1 MNIKKASAIITIVD
15 KFNNLNNHKDFIGG
29 SIDMSIISVTPEQLR
44 DSAKVYI
51 NASNEITAQ
60 INRVQSENQVMN
72 QEWKG
77 QAFQSYE
84 QQFEQL
90 KSNVKQMTD
99 LLETINRQLVKY
111 ADTVEQRD
119 REDSNAFGLQ

>member
-1 MNIKKASAIITIVD
+1 MNIKKAGAIIIIVD
-15 KFNNLNNHKDFIGG
+15 NLNNHKDFIGG

>member
-1 MNIKKASAIITIVD
+1 M
-15 KFNNLNNHKDFIGG
+15 G
-29 SIDMSIISVTPEQLR
+29 IDISIISVTPEQLR

-51 NASNEITAQ
+51 NSSNEITAQ

>member
-1 MNIKKASAIITIVD
+1 MAV
-15 KFNNLNNHKDFIGG
+15 
-29 SIDMSIISVTPEQLR
+29 ISVTPEQLR
-44 DSAKVYI
+44 DSARVYI

-60 INRVQSENQVMN
+60 INRVQNENQVMN

-84 QQFEQL
+84 QQFNQL
-90 KSNVKQMTD
+90 RANVRQMTD
-99 LLETINRQLVKY
+99 LLETINRQLVRY

>member
-1 MNIKKASAIITIVD
+1 MNIKKVCATIIIVD

-29 SIDMSIISVTPEQLR
+29 IDMSIISVTPEQLR

>member
-1 MNIKKASAIITIVD
+1 MNIKKDGAIITIVD
-15 KFNNLNNHKDFIGG
+15 NLNNHKDFIGG
-29 SIDMSIISVTPEQLR
+29 RIDMSIISVTPEQLR

>member
-1 MNIKKASAIITIVD
+1 MNIKKAGAIIIIVD
-15 KFNNLNNHKDFIGG
+15 NLNNHKDFIGG

-72 QEWKG
+72 Q
-77 QAFQSYE
+77 
-84 QQFEQL
+84 
-90 KSNVKQMTD
+90 
-99 LLETINRQLVKY
+99 
-111 ADTVEQRD
+111 
-119 REDSNAFGLQ
+119 

>member
-1 MNIKKASAIITIVD
+1 MNIKKAGAIITIVD
-15 KFNNLNNHKDFIGG
+15 NLNNHKDFIGG

>member
-1 MNIKKASAIITIVD
+1 MNIKKAGAIITIVD
-15 KFNNLNNHKDFIGG
+15 KFNNLNKHKDFIGG